1 MFGANI
7 IASNSQVLAIAVLS
21 LAIFQIALVIYRLYL
36 CPVAKFPGP
45 KLAAATFW
53 YEFYFDVI
61 KLGRYAHKID
71 ELHKQYGPIIRINP
85 SEIHINDPQAYHSIY
100 VEASQRKSHRW
111 SFPVSGVD
119 LPGIL
124 GLTIDHDLHRKRRS
138 ALNPFFSKQQVLR
151 LEPVINENISNL
163 CRRMNEYKGVGKTI
177 NLNCAY
183 SALAGDLVTQY
194 CFARNHAAVDEPDFA
209 PQW

>member
-61 KLGRYAHKID
+61 KLGR
-71 ELHKQYGPIIRINP
+71 
-85 SEIHINDPQAYHSIY
+85 
-100 VEASQRKSHRW
+100 
-111 SFPVSGVD
+111 VSSG
-119 LPGIL
+119 GSS
-124 GLTIDHDLHRKRRS
+124 G
-138 ALNPFFSKQQVLR
+138 
-151 LEPVINENISNL
+151 
-163 CRRMNEYKGVGKTI
+163 
-177 NLNCAY
+177 
-183 SALAGDLVTQY
+183 
-194 CFARNHAAVDEPDFA
+194 
-209 PQW
+209 